1 MALHQEGHF
10 GGGSDYNNKDA
21 PPGMLTD
28 GDPTEI
34 NSITK
39 CLTERVLK
47 ELAETVETAVRLHLS
62 LLEPAVNKKVD
73 ERIANQSDSIT
84 VDQGKVRRKAQAIF
98 DVNYTEVCN
107 IVEQRSTTRDRLMTQ
122 SSDHVAKD
130 TAFHKSNDEGA
141 KMRDNITRYED
152 KITEISM
159 SRPTNE
165 STNGKAKRA
174 ALDAQIRK
182 IRKVVEVLTE
192 RFGEHSKK
200 TERLLLDRKRLETD
214 KESSEQILA
223 AYDQRVNL
231 IMKLKQTVADK
242 PPKYTLIERKLEEFG
257 PLTANEFNVH
267 HGKPDEKVVK
277 KIEVIMVSLFS
288 QYAKDLITLYP
299 FYAKIMHERQLGK
312 HASIPPNIVALNT
325 GTMLE
330 PNTLLRGMSE
340 SYKTAYIEAN
350 KLVYALFSVGHSTG
364 LTECNASFN
373 KTDKGE
379 GKDVRGCMGDFMTA
393 LYLCVS
399 FNESKGW
406 TLRQKRIAFYLESP
420 AYAKTVRSVEVF
432 FKNMMEPMATSIE
445 ANIEV
450 PFNVCLQVI
459 TNLQTRHHI
468 FNSLYEKYKQ
478 MDADALNIQYN
489 ALSQLQQ
496 LLGEIRQT
504 ASSSGITNLPAGVNA
519 NHVTVATQL
528 NEFTAAAVEVIGPDW
543 NGRSDGASASGA
555 CYKCGK
561 TGHIKRDCPDTKTS
575 GRGGGSRG
583 RGRRKPSA
591 SRIL

>member
-1 MALHQEGHF
+1 M
-10 GGGSDYNNKDA
+10 
-21 PPGMLTD
+21 
-28 GDPTEI
+28 
-34 NSITK
+34 
-39 CLTERVLK
+39 
-47 ELAETVETAVRLHLS
+47 RLHLS

-165 STNGKAKRA
+165 SANGKAKRA

-182 IRKVVEVLTE
+182 IRKVVELLTE
-192 RFGEHSKK
+192 RFSEHSKK

-242 PPKYTLIERKLEEFG
+242 SPKYTLIERKLEEFG

-299 FYAKIMHERQLGK
+299 FYAHGQR
-312 HASIPPNIVALNT
+312 ASFILPWT
-325 GTMLE
+325 D
-330 PNTLLRGMSE
+330 
-340 SYKTAYIEAN
+340 
-350 KLVYALFSVGHSTG
+350 G
-364 LTECNASFN
+364 LTRWRPPSKE
-373 KTDKGE
+373 
-379 GKDVRGCMGDFMTA
+379 MT
-393 LYLCVS
+393 S
-399 FNESKGW
+399 
-406 TLRQKRIAFYLESP
+406 
-420 AYAKTVRSVEVF
+420 
-432 FKNMMEPMATSIE
+432 
-445 ANIEV
+445 
-450 PFNVCLQVI
+450 
-459 TNLQTRHHI
+459 
-468 FNSLYEKYKQ
+468 
-478 MDADALNIQYN
+478 
-489 ALSQLQQ
+489 
-496 LLGEIRQT
+496 T
-504 ASSSGITNLPAGVNA
+504 AHMI
-519 NHVTVATQL
+519 
-528 NEFTAAAVEVIGPDW
+528 
-543 NGRSDGASASGA
+543 
-555 CYKCGK
+555 
-561 TGHIKRDCPDTKTS
+561 
-575 GRGGGSRG
+575 
-583 RGRRKPSA
+583 
-591 SRIL
+591 